1 MNSTVADLET
11 PELVRLFL
19 DDAALRDSRS
29 PFTTPQYIPSPSA
42 TPGLL
47 GGSQTQRALPSTALL
62 VASLAYINL
71 GHLKEA
77 EDCLVRYLLLAP
89 TSTEAY
95 IALVEV
101 YKQQGN
107 FHLATLTCSRMAQ
120 STNSASH
127 LTKAMCLYQSILEQT
142 GNPELLGLI
151 LDIINRLRICFKK
164 EPIPLQFATA
174 IQELLEYLASPNAA
188 TLSSTDCASLLKE
201 IVLISTLKQATV
213 VSTLQIALLKYY
225 SLKRD
230 SQRVYALIES
240 GYSLLCYCKDWL
252 FNAKESITYVSKN
265 TQTEPFQT
273 AVFLKRISFQLDIIY
288 RTLFLSLQNSGV
300 SDDLDELFNEYSRVI
315 EESDHILP
323 LLNSMALQ
331 QTWTQIRMEHFARL
345 LFLKGLLYLRMDSN
359 SVSSVSI
366 NEVNHPPDSTKL
378 DIARR
383 FFALSLA
390 GSPPS
395 SSNFESSARL
405 VDAILIIISLQ
416 YEDIIDIVPKKTISL
431 GIPRKSL
438 DIKTI
443 QGLPSVSL
451 SYIHD
456 SFDELVS
463 KALQHQPWDL
473 DRFLMVASLYLY
485 NRGLRKYLR
494 QLFPRMPED
503 VLLPSSGEFP
513 KIKSRMIVTVADMEA
528 FILLL
533 LLERQIHVQMMF
545 QNNELEEKISVLEA
559 SARSIYKPS
568 QIAVQFWIRMLV
580 YFSDS
585 RPETEYYTTLLLPD
599 VIARGIISELRG
611 KIPCRQ
617 PEARY
622 LVGALG
628 LCISELHHGWAE
640 FSGDRADLFGTLY
653 ETWEN
658 VDKQRNT
665 TSFCFVESCLRNLTI
680 DPQVLRQILGFS
692 DSMLQPRELKPR
704 LSPNAKAASP
714 IQSRLKQRTANDTVD
729 IALTPSKQSPRN
741 DLSTSPEC
749 RLDTG
754 VLSDHFLQPTA
765 AVGETPPSNHPK
777 ITSGRLI
784 RQFSSLASSRYPTE
798 SEKVPH
804 LAEAAIES
812 SSSPEPNSTS
822 AICASSPALLTVDM
836 PPHCISPGS
845 DMSALDFSDSEADS
859 PSVQHAGQSRLQ
871 RQLDG
876 LLALHTTL
884 TE

>member
-107 FHLATLTCSRMAQ
+107 FHLATLTCSRWVDDVNIFNHSIKCNQADLI
-120 STNSASH
+120 SSNPYLSY
-127 LTKAMCLYQSILEQT
+127 LTA
-142 GNPELLGLI
+142 
-151 LDIINRLRICFKK
+151 RLRICFKK

-230 SQRVYALIES
+230 SQ
-240 GYSLLCYCKDWL
+240 
-252 FNAKESITYVSKN
+252 
-265 TQTEPFQT
+265 
-273 AVFLKRISFQLDIIY
+273 
-288 RTLFLSLQNSGV
+288 SGV

>member
-395 SSNFESSARL
+395 SSNFESSAR
-405 VDAILIIISLQ
+405 
-416 YEDIIDIVPKKTISL
+416 
-431 GIPRKSL
+431 
-438 DIKTI
+438 
-443 QGLPSVSL
+443 
-451 SYIHD
+451 
-456 SFDELVS
+456 
-463 KALQHQPWDL
+463 
-473 DRFLMVASLYLY
+473 
-485 NRGLRKYLR
+485 GLRKYLR

-599 VIARGIISELRG
+599 VIARGIISEL
-611 KIPCRQ
+611 Q
-617 PEARY
+617 
-622 LVGALG
+622 
-628 LCISELHHGWAE
+628 
-640 FSGDRADLFGTLY
+640 
-653 ETWEN
+653 WEN
-658 VDKQRNT
+658 SMSSTR
-665 TSFCFVESCLRNLTI
+665 SS
-680 DPQVLRQILGFS
+680 VLRQILGFS